1 VGERGFIFKDG
12 LVNYKRIVILLAAL
26 AAVIGLGLP
35 MMVNSQ
41 GPAPLSNFIVTTA
54 QEIPAAAQ
62 FVPTLIPPQKSSIS
76 GLQDELAQLV
86 AARQAGDQTKLSAY
100 VQDRNVDLANNRVRV
115 ILEMDVSPD
124 AHPAD
129 GPRIETVQLPDGK
142 TAQIQHAPAI
152 VIRPALAQAIAAT
165 GAVYETAYQNWVQV
179 TAPIEALE
187 ALTKISGVRYVRLP
201 YPAAPSE
208 LPPGKTKNLSPL
220 VGAQTSQGV
229 NLTNTNTWHS
239 AGYIGS
245 GVNLAVFDFG
255 FTGWATRQ
263 VTGDLPAGAV
273 LKDFSTSY
281 SFSPDTPNMVHG
293 TACAEITYD
302 MAPGA
307 THYLYAFGTEV
318 EFGNAVNDLLN
329 NVSGTKVVSMS
340 IGWVNAGPYD
350 GTGPINTIVDNAK
363 NAGIFWAN
371 SAGNNQRAHWSGTAV
386 QYSNGDY
393 LTFGAGIVQGIGPT
407 PGNLWNISSG
417 TTLRIFLEW
426 NDWNAARTGN
436 QNFIDYDIFLY
447 RWTGSSWVY
456 VTRTN
461 GNQCRYDTVPPT
473 EALIYTVPSGGPY
486 NYAIGIQRWDGSGAC
501 PNNFGSWMQLHTF
514 NSFRNAQGAANSF
527 WYVNQC
533 NSLLIPSDGDSSV
546 TVGATFWNEDSTSP
560 LYGLETFSSL
570 GPRNAAGGG
579 NPGTTVNKP
588 DVVAP
593 DGVSGETYGANDGTN
608 FANYG
613 GGFFGTSAAAPHVAG
628 MAAVMW
634 SREPTMTLDQVA
646 GSLKSQALYKA
657 DGGACGGNNLLNLQ
671 TDAPES
677 ATSNNRY
684 GYGRISLRQ
693 PTAVE
698 LSSVRAKL
706 TRANKVRVVWQSANE
721 LNLKGFN
728 IWRAD
733 SKQGEFKKLNAALVT
748 AKNSG
753 NPIGAK
759 YKFGDKRVKSAKT
772 YFYKIEIVHA
782 DGSSAWSDVKRIQVP

>member
-1 VGERGFIFKDG
+1 M
-12 LVNYKRIVILLAAL
+12 NYKRIVILLAAL
-26 AAVIGLGLP
+26 AIVIGLGLP
-35 MMVNSQ
+35 VIVNSQ
-41 GPAPLSNFIVTTA
+41 GPSPLSNFIVTTA
-54 QEIPAAAQ
+54 QEIPTAAQ
-62 FVPTLIPPQKSSIS
+62 SVPTLIPPQKSSTP

-86 AARQAGDQTKLSAY
+86 VARKSGDQTKLNAY
-100 VQDRNVDLANNRVRV
+100 AQDRNVDLANNRVRV
-115 ILEMDVSPD
+115 ILEMAVSPD

-129 GPRIETVQLPDGK
+129 GPTLETVQLPDGK

-165 GAVYETAYQNWVQV
+165 GARYETAYQNWVQV
-179 TAPIEALE
+179 LAPIDGLE

-208 LPPGKTKNLSPL
+208 LPPGQTKGLSPM

-239 AGYIGS
+239 AGYTGS
-245 GVNLAVFDFG
+245 GIKLAVFDFG
-255 FTGWATRQ
+255 FTGWAARQ
-263 VTGDLPAGAV
+263 GTGDLPAGTV
-273 LKDFSTSY
+273 LKDYSASY
-281 SFSPDTPNMVHG
+281 NFSPDTPGMVHG

-307 THYLYAFGTEV
+307 TLYLYAFGTEV
-318 EFGNAVNDLLN
+318 EFGNAVSDYIN
-329 NVSGTKVVSMS
+329 NVSGTRVVSMS

-371 SAGNNQRAHWSGTAV
+371 SSGNNQKAHWSGTAV
-386 QYSNGDY
+386 QFSNGDY
-393 LTFGAGIVQGIGPT
+393 LTFGSGNIQGIGPT
-407 PGNLWNISSG
+407 SGSVWNISSG

-461 GNQCRYDTVPPT
+461 GNQCGNGAVPPT
-473 EALIYTVPSGGPY
+473 EALSYMVPAGGPY
-486 NYAIGIQRWDGSGAC
+486 NYAIAIQRWEGSGTC

-527 WYVNQC
+527 WYVNEC

-579 NPGTTVNKP
+579 NPGATVNKP

-593 DGVSGETYGANDGTN
+593 DGVSGETYGTNDGTN
-608 FANYG
+608 FANNG

-634 SREPTMTLDQVA
+634 SRTPAMTLAQLTNL
-646 GSLKSQALYKA
+646 LKGQALYKA
-657 DGGACGGNNLLNLQ
+657 DGGTCGGNNLLNLQ

-684 GYGRISLRQ
+684 GYGRINLEA
-693 PTAVE
+693 PTALE
-698 LSSVRAKL
+698 LSSVRVKL
-706 TRANKVRVVWQSANE
+706 TRANKVRVVWQSATE

-728 IWRAD
+728 VWRAN
-733 SKQGEFKKLNAALVT
+733 SKQGEFKKLNAELVA
-748 AKNSG
+748 AKNIGSL
-753 NPIGAK
+753 IGAK
-759 YKFGDKRVKSAKT
+759 YSFGDKSVKSGKT
-772 YFYKIEIVHA
+772 YYYKIEIVHP
-782 DGSSAWSDVKRIQVP
+782 DDSSAWSDVKRMRVP